1 MLAHLLIALAVSAA
15 AQPSGGP
22 EPGQPGAATVVPS
35 TAPPSVPASTAAP
48 VAQPTYQPTE
58 QPPLYQTPPAPQQV
72 IPPSSPLGP
81 SGTAPVPPNPP
92 PPPTNIQPYPPP
104 RGWPPPVPSTG
115 PASGAQIS
123 TAPVR
128 QIPEPPAS
136 ISGLVLMPTAY
147 RGIGRDPNVGLGL
160 DFNAAYYI
168 GRLYGKNNFAWTL
181 DKTNYID
188 RIGQWLLTGDGK
200 MQIQSE
206 GEYRPAVAVG
216 AMGMLAFRDAP
227 QPSVGSTTG
236 STVNANVKKS
246 TQLGGVYVVAS
257 KRFFNNFVPTIGYTE
272 GDLSEIFGLLTDYL
286 TPNALTLEGQ
296 TGRTASS
303 SGMLY
308 GGVLIQT
315 SPTRVFAIELMKPQ
329 GMVLNPLLIN
339 LNLGTLLK
347 LNFQLSYLTFQGG
360 YDVLGMIQFRYS
372 QFPR

>member
-1 MLAHLLIALAVSAA
+1 MAA
-15 AQPSGGP
+15 R
-22 EPGQPGAATVVPS
+22 
-35 TAPPSVPASTAAP
+35 PP
-48 VAQPTYQPTE
+48 
-58 QPPLYQTPPAPQQV
+58 
-72 IPPSSPLGP
+72 
-81 SGTAPVPPNPP
+81 
-92 PPPTNIQPYPPP
+92 
-104 RGWPPPVPSTG
+104 
-115 PASGAQIS
+115 
-123 TAPVR
+123 
-128 QIPEPPAS
+128 IPEPPAS

-188 RIGQWLLTGDGK
+188 RIGQWLLTADGK

-206 GEYRPAVAVG
+206 GDFRPAVAAG
-216 AMGMLAFRDAP
+216 GMVVLAFRDAP

-236 STVNANVKKS
+236 ATVTANVKKS
-246 TQLGGVYVVAS
+246 TQLGGVYLVAS
-257 KRFFNNFVPTIGYTE
+257 KRFEQHFMTSVGYTV
-272 GDLSEIFGLLTDYL
+272 GDLSEIFGLLTDFL
-286 TPNALTLEGQ
+286 TPNALTLENNP
-296 TGRTASS
+296 GRTASTD
-303 SGMLY
+303 GMLF
-308 GGVLIQT
+308 GGLLIQT
-315 SPTRVFAIELMKPQ
+315 SPTRIFAIELMKPQ